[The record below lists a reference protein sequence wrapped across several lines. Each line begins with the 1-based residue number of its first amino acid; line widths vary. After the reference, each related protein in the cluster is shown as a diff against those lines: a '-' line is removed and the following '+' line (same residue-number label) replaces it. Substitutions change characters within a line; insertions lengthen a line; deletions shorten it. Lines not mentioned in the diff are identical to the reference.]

1 MLTGRMRF
9 LASLI
14 LALTVALSSVTM
26 AQARHHARAADMVQ
40 LCTGVGMIV
49 VAVDAQGNPTGP
61 MLPCPDCTPAL
72 AALAGADGPSPG
84 LARRLIPLAFA
95 TPDSLAPVRQV
106 ALHKR
111 ARAPPVAV

>member
-1 MLTGRMRF
+1 MKV
-9 LASLI
+9 LAFLI

-72 AALAGADGPSPG
+72 VALPGADGPAPG
-84 LARRLIPLAFA
+84 RARRLVPMVFA
-95 TPDSLAPVRQV
+95 AADTPAPVRRTT
-106 ALHKR
+106 LHR
-111 ARAPPVAV
+111 HARAPPVRV